1 LYSNC
6 PYDTRRRPTQTR
18 LPHATTGST
27 TRDSI
32 ALYEGAT
39 MNQIYAM
46 RVFVRVAET
55 QSFRRAAQQ
64 LKVSNALVTRS
75 IATLEAHLHARL
87 INRTT
92 RNLSLTEAG
101 THYLEGC
108 RGLLEEL
115 DHLEG
120 TVAGTEREPGGTLR
134 VVATGALSPQALTQL
149 LDGYRRHYPKVR
161 IRLTLAE
168 RMPQLIED
176 GYDVGFFIAGPAASP
191 GAAAEVDSIELS
203 FATPRLVA
211 CASPTY
217 LATRDEPRHPGHL
230 ALHSCVATPSEQR
243 GPAVW
248 HFIDS
253 DGDRQPVTVEPSY
266 TVNSPLLVR
275 LAVIAGMGVA
285 VLPES
290 LVADDFAT
298 GTLKR
303 IMQGYTV
310 DESQAKVSLAY
321 PRRRHLP
328 AKTRAFVDYTLE
340 HAGCPAATLPPDA
353 HVIVAHDLHLARHA
367 S

>member
-1 LYSNC
+1 
-6 PYDTRRRPTQTR
+6 
-18 LPHATTGST
+18 
-27 TRDSI
+27 
-32 ALYEGAT
+32 

-120 TVAGTEREPGGTLR
+120 SVAGTEREPGGTLR

-149 LDGYRRHYPKVR
+149 LDGYRRRFPKVH

-168 RMPQLIED
+168 RLPHLIED
-176 GYDVGFFIAGPAASP
+176 GYDVGLFIAGPTPTGAS
-191 GAAAEVDSIELS
+191 VDTDSVELS
-203 FATPRLVA
+203 FATQRLVP
-211 CASPTY
+211 CAAPSY
-217 LATRDEPRHPGHL
+217 LAAREEPRHPDHL
-230 ALHSCVATPSEQR
+230 ALHSCIATPSEQR
-243 GPAVW
+243 GPTVW
-248 HFIDS
+248 HFIES
-253 DGDRQPVTVEPSY
+253 DGDAQPVTLDPSY
-266 TVNSPLLVR
+266 MVNSPLLVR
-275 LAVIAGMGVA
+275 LAAIAGMGVA
-285 VLPES
+285 VLPEP

-298 GTLKR
+298 GALKR
-303 IMQGYTV
+303 IMQDYTV
-310 DESQAKVSLAY
+310 DESQAKVSLVY

-340 HAGCPAATLPPDA
+340 HAGCPVSALPTDA
-353 HVIVAHDLHLARHA
+353 HAIIAHDLHPAAQHV

>member
-1 LYSNC
+1 
-6 PYDTRRRPTQTR
+6 
-18 LPHATTGST
+18 
-27 TRDSI
+27 
-32 ALYEGAT
+32 

-120 TVAGTEREPGGTLR
+120 SVAGTEREPGGTLR

-149 LDGYRRHYPKVR
+149 LDGYRRHYPKVH

-168 RMPQLIED
+168 RMPHLIDD
-176 GYDVGFFIAGPAASP
+176 GYDVGLFIAGPLATA

-203 FATPRLVA
+203 FAAQRLVA
-211 CASPTY
+211 CAAPSY
-217 LATRDEPRHPGHL
+217 LAARDEPHHPEHL
-230 ALHSCVATPSEQR
+230 ALHSCIATPSEQR
-243 GPAVW
+243 APAVW
-248 HFIDS
+248 HFVDS
-253 DGDRQPVTVEPSY
+253 DGDAHPVALDPSY

-275 LAVIAGMGVA
+275 LAAIAGMGIA

-310 DESQAKVSLAY
+310 DESQAKVSLVY

-328 AKTRAFVDYTLE
+328 AKTRAFVDYTVE
-340 HAGCPAATLPPDA
+340 HAGSPAAVLPAVA
-353 HVIVAHDLHLARHA
+353 HAIVAHDLHLARHA

>member
-1 LYSNC
+1 
-6 PYDTRRRPTQTR
+6 
-18 LPHATTGST
+18 
-27 TRDSI
+27 
-32 ALYEGAT
+32 

-120 TVAGTEREPGGTLR
+120 SVAGTEREPGGTLR

-149 LDGYRRHYPKVR
+149 LDGYRRRFPKVH

-168 RMPQLIED
+168 RLPHLIED
-176 GYDVGFFIAGPAASP
+176 GYDVGLFIAGPTPTGAS
-191 GAAAEVDSIELS
+191 VDTDSVELS
-203 FATPRLVA
+203 FATQRLVP
-211 CASPTY
+211 CAAPSY
-217 LATRDEPRHPGHL
+217 LAAREEPRHPDHL
-230 ALHSCVATPSEQR
+230 ALHSCIATPSEQR
-243 GPAVW
+243 GPTVW
-248 HFIDS
+248 HFIES
-253 DGDRQPVTVEPSY
+253 DGDTQPVTLDPSY
-266 TVNSPLLVR
+266 IVNSPLLVR
-275 LAVIAGMGVA
+275 LAAIAGMGVA
-285 VLPES
+285 VLPEP

-298 GTLKR
+298 GALKR
-303 IMQGYTV
+303 IMQDYTV
-310 DESQAKVSLAY
+310 DESQAKVSLVY

-340 HAGCPAATLPPDA
+340 HAGCPVSALPTDA
-353 HVIVAHDLHLARHA
+353 HAIIAHDLHPAAQHA

>member
-1 LYSNC
+1 
-6 PYDTRRRPTQTR
+6 
-18 LPHATTGST
+18 
-27 TRDSI
+27 
-32 ALYEGAT
+32 

-120 TVAGTEREPGGTLR
+120 SVAGTEREPGGTLR

-149 LDGYRRHYPKVR
+149 LDGYRRRFPKVH

-168 RMPQLIED
+168 RLPHLIED
-176 GYDVGFFIAGPAASP
+176 GYDVGLFIAGPTPAGAS
-191 GAAAEVDSIELS
+191 ADIDSVELS
-203 FATPRLVA
+203 FARQRLVP
-211 CASPTY
+211 CAAPSY
-217 LATRDEPRHPGHL
+217 LAAREEPRHPDHL
-230 ALHSCVATPSEQR
+230 ALHSCIATPSEQR
-243 GPAVW
+243 GPTVW
-248 HFIDS
+248 HFIES
-253 DGDRQPVTVEPSY
+253 DGDAQPVTLDPSY
-266 TVNSPLLVR
+266 MVNSPLLVR
-275 LAVIAGMGVA
+275 LAAIAGMGVA
-285 VLPES
+285 VLPEP

-298 GTLKR
+298 GALKR
-303 IMQGYTV
+303 IMQDYTV
-310 DESQAKVSLAY
+310 DESQAKVSLVY

-340 HAGCPAATLPPDA
+340 HAGCPTPALPADA
-353 HVIVAHDLHLARHA
+353 HAIIAHDLHPAAQHA

>member
-1 LYSNC
+1 
-6 PYDTRRRPTQTR
+6 
-18 LPHATTGST
+18 
-27 TRDSI
+27 
-32 ALYEGAT
+32 

-120 TVAGTEREPGGTLR
+120 SVAGTEREPGGTLR

-149 LDGYRRHYPKVR
+149 LDGYRRRFPKVH

-168 RMPQLIED
+168 RLPHLIED
-176 GYDVGFFIAGPAASP
+176 GYDVGLFIAGPTPAGAS
-191 GAAAEVDSIELS
+191 ADTDSVELS
-203 FATPRLVA
+203 FATQRLVP
-211 CASPTY
+211 CAAPSY
-217 LATRDEPRHPGHL
+217 LAAREEPHHPDHL
-230 ALHSCVATPSEQR
+230 ALHSCIATPSEQR
-243 GPAVW
+243 GPTVW
-248 HFIDS
+248 HFIES
-253 DGDRQPVTVEPSY
+253 DGDAQPVTLDPSY
-266 TVNSPLLVR
+266 MVNSPLLVR
-275 LAVIAGMGVA
+275 LAAIAGMGVA
-285 VLPES
+285 VLPEP

-298 GTLKR
+298 GALKR
-303 IMQGYTV
+303 IMQDYTV
-310 DESQAKVSLAY
+310 DESQAKVSLVY

-340 HAGCPAATLPPDA
+340 HAGCPASALSA
-353 HVIVAHDLHLARHA
+353 HAHAIIAHDLHPAAQHA